1 MKLEDIIL
9 AHAKYKLSL
18 RNFVEKGSELEIPEG
33 DLLFWLQEQAR
44 ELSHLRS
51 FRILQREHEAFVNYV
66 SAVLTL
72 VAEGQRA
79 QAQELMSS
87 EMFVL
92 ISEEIVTTVSLL
104 ERELNRKTH

>member
-1 MKLEDIIL
+1 MKIEDIIL

-18 RNFVEKGSELEIPEG
+18 RNFVEKGSELQIPEG

-44 ELSHLRS
+44 DLSHLPS
-51 FRILQREHEAFVNYV
+51 FRNLQREHEAFVNYV

-72 VAEGQRA
+72 VAEGQRT
-79 QAQELMSS
+79 QAQELISS

-92 ISEEIVTTVSLL
+92 ISEEIVTTMSLL
-104 ERELNRKTH
+104 ERDLNRRTH